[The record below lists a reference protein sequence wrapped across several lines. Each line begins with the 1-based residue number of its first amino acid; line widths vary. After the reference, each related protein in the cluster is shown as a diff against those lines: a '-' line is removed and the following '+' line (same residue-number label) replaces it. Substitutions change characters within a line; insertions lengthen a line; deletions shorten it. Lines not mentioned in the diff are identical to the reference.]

1 MWRDF
6 GLGHLAWG
14 LPCASFGARVH
25 GTQSARAPHST
36 AGFAALTGA
45 RRCGPHGLWLQA
57 ASNPAGGDTR
67 LGSLKRGVGGTLT
80 KMMAAGRKRPL
91 ELTKSKRGG
100 AVGGAPRRTGRQVG
114 GPRLSVHAWRV

>member
-1 MWRDF
+1 MEGFWPWALSVGIALCVF
-6 GLGHLAWG
+6 WCKGAWHAVR
-14 LPCASFGARVH
+14 P
-25 GTQSARAPHST
+25 GTPRT

-45 RRCGPHGLWLQA
+45 RRCGPPGLWLQA
-57 ASNPAGGDTR
+57 ASKPAGGATR

-91 ELTKSKRGG
+91 ELTKPKRGG
-100 AVGGAPRRTGRQVG
+100 AAGGAPRRTGRQVG